1 MSSTIGEKMKKLIA
15 FGIIAISIMWS
26 FQVFA
31 AKPVRLKFAS
41 FVSPKSV
48 TNSVTI
54 PEFIKAVEAASEGTL
69 KIDHYPGGTL
79 GSSPKSQLKLVED
92 GVVDIAEVVA
102 AYTPGRFPELALFE
116 LPFEFKSSEEAGLT
130 AWAMY
135 EKNFM
140 PSMDNLAII
149 GIAQVG
155 PYTIHSR
162 KDISSPKKLKG
173 LKLRAGGPTQ
183 GKIIQKLNSIPI
195 GGIGATKIAEA
206 ISRRVLDG
214 CLMDDGNLFNFR
226 IADATRYHVVNVQL
240 GNVAVF
246 FPMNKQKY
254 DSLPPKAKAALD
266 QYRGEWFTSKVNRN
280 LDGQIIKGIAKLR
293 KSRKHDV
300 IEWSASEVAN
310 VKSSMSG
317 IKNEWD
323 TNNSNGVNLYQ
334 EMLTAKAAVQA
345 KMN

>member
-1 MSSTIGEKMKKLIA
+1 MKKLIA
-15 FGIIAISIMWS
+15 LGIFVISILWS
-26 FQVFA
+26 IQSFA
-31 AKPVRLKFAS
+31 AEPVRLKFAS

-54 PEFIKAVEAASEGTL
+54 PAFIKKVEAAAEGTL

-116 LPFEFKSSEEAGLT
+116 LPFEFGSSVEAGLT

-135 EKNFM
+135 EKGLM
-140 PSMDNLAII
+140 PSMDNLAMI

-155 PYTIHSR
+155 PYTIHTR
-162 KDISSPKKLKG
+162 KNIDSPGKLEG
-173 LKLRAGGPTQ
+173 MKLRAGGPTQ
-183 GKIIQKLNSIPI
+183 GKIIQQLGAIPI

-214 CLMDDGNLFNFR
+214 CLMDDGNLINFR
-226 IADATRYHVVNVQL
+226 IADATRYHVINVQL

-254 DSLPPKAKAALD
+254 ESLPPKAKAALD
-266 QYRGEWFTSKVNRN
+266 QYRGEWFTRMVNRN
-280 LDGQIIKGIAKLR
+280 LDKQIEKGIAKLR
-293 KSRKHDV
+293 KDRKHTV
-300 IEWSASEVAN
+300 IEWSASEVN
-310 VKSSMSG
+310 SVKESMSG
-317 IKNEWD
+317 IKDEWD
-323 TNNSNGVNLYQ
+323 VVNSNGVNLYQ
-334 EMLTAKAAVQA
+334 EMLKARAAVNA